1 MKNWVE
7 EYKRLT
13 LKTWWISLLGAILAL
28 GPLSLDFAY
37 FARFL
42 YDIAPESPH
51 VWPLVLW
58 EFALLAPVFAAIVFR
73 IGNVF
78 AKKTYSA
85 FFISTLAVL
94 ILSGLF
100 FGYDLYR
107 SVLPT
112 VPSDGSISYTIY
124 DATLRVSATRFV
136 GPGYII
142 FGGVRLIVTAIAAF
156 IGSRSK
162 LM

>member
-13 LKTWWISLLGAILAL
+13 LRTWWVSLLGAILAL
-28 GPLSLDFAY
+28 ELVFVDVEY
-37 FARFL
+37 FIRFSS
-42 YDIAPESPH
+42 YVSPEVA
-51 VWPLVLW
+51 VWDLVLW
-58 EFALLAPVFAAIVFR
+58 EFALLVPVLAAIVFR
-73 IGNVF
+73 IWTVF
-78 AKKTYSA
+78 SKKTYSA